1 MSWEDAA
8 LSTNVLSSYH
18 PCQAMSR
25 ARALRS
31 QSEDAASAF
40 TAEDLMSIDLAEQM
54 ADDSDDSVKA
64 AANKGR
70 GRGRGQRGGR
80 GQNSVS
86 RRGSQRGR
94 G

>member
-1 MSWEDAA
+1 
-8 LSTNVLSSYH
+8 
-18 PCQAMSR
+18 MSR

-31 QSEDAASAF
+31 QSEDAASAL

-54 ADDSDDSVKA
+54 ADDSDDSNIA

-80 GQNSVS
+80 GQSSVS

>member
-1 MSWEDAA
+1 
-8 LSTNVLSSYH
+8 
-18 PCQAMSR
+18 MSR

-31 QSEDAASAF
+31 QSEDAASAL

-54 ADDSDDSVKA
+54 ADDSDDSNIV

>member
-1 MSWEDAA
+1 
-8 LSTNVLSSYH
+8 
-18 PCQAMSR
+18 MSR

-31 QSEDAASAF
+31 QSEDAASAL

-54 ADDSDDSVKA
+54 ADDSDDSNIV

-80 GQNSVS
+80 GKVRAHPDTLSL
-86 RRGSQRGR
+86 GLLP
-94 G
+94 